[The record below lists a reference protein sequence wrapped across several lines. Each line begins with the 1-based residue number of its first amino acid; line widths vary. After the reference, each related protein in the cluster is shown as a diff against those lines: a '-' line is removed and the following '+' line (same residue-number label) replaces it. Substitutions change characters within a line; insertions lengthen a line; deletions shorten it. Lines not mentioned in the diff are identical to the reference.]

1 MNKITDTLYVF
12 IYLLKAYYPI
22 ILGTTTL
29 ILLAFIVDFIIYTK
43 TNKSLW
49 HKIINK

>member
-1 MNKITDTLYVF
+1 MDKIIDTFYIF
-12 IYLLKAYYPI
+12 IYLLKNNCPL
-22 ILGTTTL
+22 ILGLTIL
-29 ILLAFIVDFIIYTK
+29 ILLAFIIDFIMYTK